1 MTREVVGSMSDWS
14 GVLKDELRQ
23 INDGSLTLEQLIA
36 VTEHRNPFEDLA
48 SRIKTQ
54 IKRQKICCK
63 KYLPKE
69 MLCGL
74 DLDFDKVKIQNYNLG
89 FDRLLIIPRG
99 FTSNPGFDACVR
111 QFPAWRYAD
120 DLDKAVPHDDRNA
133 RNDSYA
139 VWFRDRQ
146 EADEELKNL
155 SANRLAEQGILGIT
169 LPERLWYEMVYW
181 DETGEHLD
189 IFNWTLCSGSRDSDG
204 SVPYVSRCRGRLRVC
219 WDYPDARRGSLRAR
233 AAVSCLPKA
242 D

>member
-1 MTREVVGSMSDWS
+1 MAREVVGSMSDWS

-23 INDGSLTLEQLIA
+23 INDGSLTLKQLTA

-54 IKRQKICCK
+54 IKRQRICCK
-63 KYLPKE
+63 KYFPKE
-69 MLCGL
+69 VLCGL
-74 DLDFDKVKIQNYNLG
+74 DLDFDKVKIQNYNSGL
-89 FDRLLIIPRG
+89 DRLLIIPRG
-99 FTSNPGFDACVR
+99 FTSNLGFDACAR

-120 DLDKAVPHDDRNA
+120 DLDKAVPRNDRNA
-133 RNDSYA
+133 CNDSYA

-155 SANRLAEQGILGIT
+155 SANQLVEQGILGIT
-169 LPERLWYEMVYW
+169 LPERLWYEIVYW

-189 IFNWTLCSGSRDSDG
+189 ISNWTLCSGSRDVDG
-204 SVPYVSRCRGRLRVC
+204 AVPGVSWSVGKLGVAWHYA
-219 WDYPDARRGSLRAR
+219 DYHYGHLRAR
-233 AAVSCLPKA
+233 AAVPCLPKA